1 MTTIK
6 KEYLN
11 YKNKFRKGLLQN
23 NMKYIISSNK
33 FHNSCSIMIFVR
45 VGSKHEPVE
54 INGAAHFL
62 EHMLFKGTETY
73 KTNLEINKRLDKICA
88 SVNAGT
94 TKNMTNYYIK
104 LPSKY
109 IKEGIDILNEMVF
122 KSLIDKNEMEKEKKV
137 VIEEINKVFDDSGDY
152 LDDLLTFHMFKGHTL
167 SPFVLGTK
175 EKILK
180 MTRNNLFKFYQKYYI
195 PSNCCIAVSG
205 DVPKNI
211 ISILNDIFVYKEPK
225 LKLPNII
232 HNYQKINFSKKK
244 EFFFTKM
251 RKQNQISVGFG
262 FPIFDYYDDKR
273 YILDVLTEI
282 MYGNMTSRLWLAL
295 RELNPIVYGLSVD
308 DELYEEGGM
317 LSITLSY
324 DKKNTDLAFK
334 VLHRELERLKKE
346 LIPKEELDIIKDKLL
361 IELDMEDDDNLEIA
375 DFYGEQYILDYK
387 IKTFKDLKNI
397 YRKVTPHILKKM
409 ANEIFDYNKVTL
421 IQVGNFNK
429 SKFENTFKK
438 YFL

>member
-1 MTTIK
+1 MPNTK

-11 YKNKFRKGLLQN
+11 YKNKFKKGLLQN

-45 VGSKHEPVE
+45 VGSKQEPIE

-73 KTNLEINKRLDKICA
+73 KTNLEINRRLDKICA
-88 SVNAGT
+88 TVNAGT
-94 TKNMTNYYIK
+94 NKHLTNYYIK

-122 KSLIDKNEMEKEKKV
+122 KSLIDKKEMEKEKHV
-137 VIEEINKVFDDSGDY
+137 VIEEINKVFDDSSDY
-152 LDDLLTFHMFKGHTL
+152 LDDLLTYHMFRGHIL
-167 SPFVLGTK
+167 SPFILGTK

-211 ISILNDIFVYKEPK
+211 ISILNDILVSKEPK

-232 HNYQKINFSKKK
+232 HKNPKIDFNKKK
-244 EFFFTKM
+244 NYFLSKH

-262 FPIFDYYDDKR
+262 FPIFNYYDEKR
-273 YILDVLTEI
+273 YILDILTEI

-308 DELYEEGGM
+308 QELYEEGGM
-317 LSITLSY
+317 LSISLSY

-334 VLHRELERLKKE
+334 VLHRELEKLKNDN
-346 LIPKEELDIIKDKLL
+346 IPKSELDIIKDKLL
-361 IELDMEDDDNLEIA
+361 IELDMEDDDNMDIA
-375 DFYGEQYILDYK
+375 EYYGEQYILDYK
-387 IKTFKDLKNI
+387 IKTFNDLKKI
-397 YRKVTPHILKKM
+397 YSKVTPNILKKI

-421 IQVGNFNK
+421 IQVGNLNK
-429 SKFENTFKK
+429 STFENTFRK